1 MRLMYL
7 SLIRRCLLVCLLL
20 VVGKSMAQEG
30 GNGSFSYLSHLKGD
44 TLLVCQYEDG
54 SGYDEAIARAIRQHW
69 TFTPYR
75 TVSVQAL
82 EDLISRD
89 RKRYCMLVRD
99 NTERS
104 RHGQGR
110 THLIRRNHLAIYPC
124 IHGAKL
130 YNYHG
135 RLAITQ
141 FEVEDIDEVSTYL
154 ALLPAF
160 VQAMQHYVVFLDEQQ
175 EVLNID
181 NFDKLRAENRAG
193 YLGDLKNMQLFL
205 LAEQLP
211 RQYQESDWLR
221 AYPFDL
227 AMINQ
232 DALPYLLAE
241 QADGYAFLHL
251 SPEGEEFR
259 VLGLVDGRVYE
270 VARPQKFKAF
280 APKDLKRLGKR
291 IQQPAGNLSGI
302 LGRLLNW

>member
-1 MRLMYL
+1 MQLLYL
-7 SLIRRCLLVCLLL
+7 SLIRHCLLVCLSLA
-20 VVGKSMAQEG
+20 VGESMAQEG

-54 SGYDEAIARAIRQHW
+54 SGYDEAIARAISQHW

-75 TVSVQAL
+75 MVSVAEL
-82 EDLISRD
+82 EARISTD
-89 RKRYCMLVRD
+89 RKSYCMLVRD

-141 FEVEDIDEVSTYL
+141 FEVEDIDEVSAYL

-160 VQAMQHYVVFLDEQQ
+160 VQAMQHYVMFLDQQQ
-175 EVLNID
+175 EVLNLD
-181 NFDKLRAENRAG
+181 NFDKLRAEARAG
-193 YLGDLKNMQLFL
+193 YLGDLKAMKLFL

-211 RQYQESDWLR
+211 RQYQESDWLK
-221 AYPFDL
+221 AYPYDL
-227 AMINQ
+227 AIINQ
-232 DALPYLLAE
+232 DALPYLLEE
-241 QADGYAFLHL
+241 QAAGYAFLHVA
-251 SPEGEEFR
+251 PEGEEFR
-259 VLGLVDGRVYE
+259 VLGLGDGRVYD

-280 APKDLKRLGKR
+280 APKDLKLLSKR
-291 IQQPAGNLSGI
+291 IQQPAEDASGI